1 MLYKFEDSN
10 GALTGLLRI
19 QSFIAAYAGPLL
31 GLAGFAIVW
40 LYSEQDLLPI
50 ELGIVAG
57 LAASV
62 VLLISPLLA
71 VLLPNMALVGLV
83 LITSVWI
90 SLSIGALETS
100 GIQSAQIPLMVQLPV
115 WSTFFFGR
123 KGALAFLCLVL
134 FSFVILLLVG
144 PTSILDADKSRMLLI
159 IADGIMAITAA
170 SIVLVIVYIQ
180 EYLLTNLAERTQEAE
195 KSNAAKSEF
204 LSSMSHELRTPL
216 NSIIGFGQVL
226 ETDNETPLNDDQ
238 KDSVKHIVS
247 SGRHLLELINQVL
260 DLSSIETGNVALN
273 MESVWPSTLFRESM
287 EMVRKMAEARS
298 ITLSG
303 QRESEQLINV
313 DPVRLTQ
320 VIVNLLSN
328 AIKYNKEGGT
338 VKFGCLDKPGNIVH
352 IYVSDTGQ
360 GIPQA
365 LQKGLFEPF
374 NRLGKEASNIEGTG
388 VGLTITRQLVEAMGG
403 HMGFESRE
411 GEGATFWAEFPAIAA
426 GEPDQTNIT
435 S

>member
-100 GIQSAQIPLMVQLPV
+100 GIQSGQIPLMVQLPV

-123 KGALAFLCLVL
+123 KGALTFLGLVL
-134 FSFVILLLVG
+134 FSFVTLLLVG
-144 PTSILDADKSRMLLI
+144 PTSILDAEKSRMLLI

-180 EYLLTNLAERTQEAE
+180 EYLLANLDARKKEAER
-195 KSNAAKSEF
+195 SNAAKTKF

>member
-100 GIQSAQIPLMVQLPV
+100 GIQSGQIPLMVQLPV

-180 EYLLTNLAERTQEAE
+180 EYLLTNLEERTQEAE

-247 SGRHLLELINQVL
+247 SGRHLLQLINQVL
-260 DLSSIETGNVALN
+260 DLSRIETGNVALN